1 MSVGQVHELT
11 IEGMA
16 YGGEGLGRADDGH
29 LIFVGFCA
37 PGERV
42 RAREVES
49 HKRWGRAELLEVL
62 EASEARVHD
71 PRCIH
76 FGICGGCHYQ
86 HIDYQEQLAIKQDI
100 LIDQLQRLGGI
111 EDPPVEETIPSPA
124 PWNYRNR
131 LRFHL
136 REDGQLGFYR
146 ADGAEIFPLQECH
159 LPEGPI
165 GELWPQLELETV
177 EGLEEVEVR
186 VDSAGSPM
194 VILHGHGAPDMHL
207 EVESATSV
215 LWVAPEGSLV
225 LAGDPY
231 SWMEVNGQ
239 SFRLS
244 PGSFFQTNNAM
255 TATLVDMAMEA
266 AEPSQGQV
274 VFDLYAGVGL
284 FSLFLAEAGAQV
296 IAAEESPAA
305 CGDFEVN
312 LDAYDGISLYEAPVE
327 TALAAIQAR
336 PETILVDPPRSGLGK
351 KVVQQILGFSP
362 KRIVYVSCDPA
373 TLARDS
379 KQLASAGYQL
389 ERVTPIDLF
398 PQTYHLESL
407 SLWLQAED

>member
-16 YGGEGLGRADDGH
+16 FGGEGLARADDGRM
-29 LIFVGFCA
+29 IFVGFCA
-37 PGERV
+37 PGEQV

-62 EASEARVHD
+62 DPSEARVHA

-86 HIDYQEQLAIKQDI
+86 HIEYQEQLVIKRDI

-111 EDPPVEETIPSPA
+111 EDPPVQETVPSAA

-136 REDGQLGFYR
+136 RQDGQLGFYR

-159 LPEGPI
+159 LPEGPL

-186 VDSAGSPM
+186 VDSSGDPM
-194 VILHGHGAPDMHL
+194 VILHGRGAPDMHL
-207 EVESATSV
+207 EVESAASV
-215 LWVAPEGSLV
+215 IWYAPEGSLV
-225 LAGDPY
+225 LAGEPY
-231 SWMEVNGQ
+231 NWMEVKDQ

-244 PGSFFQTNNAM
+244 PGSFFQTNSSMNAI
-255 TATLVDMAMEA
+255 LVEMAMEA
-266 AEPSQGQV
+266 ARPSQGQV
-274 VFDLYAGVGL
+274 IFDLYAGVGL
-284 FSLFLAEAGAQV
+284 FSLFLAKAGAQV

-305 CGDFEVN
+305 CADFEVN
-312 LDAYDGISLYEAPVE
+312 LDAYENISLYEAPVE

-336 PETILVDPPRSGLGK
+336 PDTILLDPPRAGLGK
-351 KVVQQILGFSP
+351 KVVQQITEFSP
-362 KRIVYVSCDPA
+362 GRIVYISCDPA

-379 KQLASAGYQL
+379 KQLVSAGYHL
-389 ERVTPIDLF
+389 ERSTPIDLF

-407 SLWLQAED
+407 NLWLKSWG